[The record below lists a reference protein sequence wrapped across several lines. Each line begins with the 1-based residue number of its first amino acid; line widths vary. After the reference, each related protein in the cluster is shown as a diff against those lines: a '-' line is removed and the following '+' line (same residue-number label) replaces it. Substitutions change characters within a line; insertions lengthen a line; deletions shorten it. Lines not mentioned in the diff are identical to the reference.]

1 MEDLGVRS
9 CSTLFKPEP
18 LQQADFP
25 ESLKQ
30 YVKVC
35 SAFHNCSS
43 AHLRRTTQSMT
54 F

>member
-9 CSTLFKPEP
+9 CSTPFKPEP

-30 YVKVC
+30 YVKAR
-35 SAFHNCSS
+35 SGFHCCAG
-43 AHLRRTTQSMT
+43 AHLRRTTQSVT
-54 F
+54 L